1 MSTLRVSAPPPTS
14 NRLLDAL
21 PRPEYEHLSPHL
33 ERVTLKHGDYAIV
46 PDEPIRHV
54 YFPLNCLLSMV
65 TTMRDGATVECNTIG
80 REGMSGIPVLL
91 DAAQTLMPTFCQVPG
106 EAMRVRANVLKEAY
120 ERGGAVRKLLN
131 RYIHTVIVVGSHS
144 TACNRLHTLEQRFY
158 KWLLMSSDGTGSDEI
173 NLTHEYLAVML
184 GVRRAGVTEAAV
196 MAKQDGVITYHRG
209 RIRIRDREGMEAR
222 ACECHARTKAE
233 YERLFADVSSPAPRL
248 TDPTRPA
255 RLQQ

>member
-1 MSTLRVSAPPPTS
+1 MSTHEAPPPTA
-14 NRLLDAL
+14 NRILGAL
-21 PRPEYEHLSPHL
+21 PRAEYEQLSQHL
-33 ERVTLKHGDYAIV
+33 ERVTLAHGDYAIV

-91 DAAQTLMPTFCQVPG
+91 DAAQTTMPTFCQVPG
-106 EAMRVRANVLKEAY
+106 EAMRVRANVLKDAY
-120 ERGGAVRKLLN
+120 ERGGAARKLLN
-131 RYIHTVIVVGSHS
+131 RYVHTVIVVGSHS
-144 TACNRLHTLEQRFY
+144 TACNRLHPLEQRFY
-158 KWLLMSSDGTGSDEI
+158 KWLLMSSDGTGSDEV

-196 MAKQDGVITYHRG
+196 KAKQEGLIDYHRG
-209 RIRIRDREGMEAR
+209 QIRILDRDGVEAR
-222 ACECHARTKAE
+222 ACECRARTKAE
-233 YERLFADVSSPAPRL
+233 YERLFAGEVNPADRL
-248 TDPTRPA
+248 TDPARPA